1 MDKRKTVKGFIWR
14 FLERC
19 SSQGITF
26 VISII
31 LARLLGPE
39 AYGVI
44 ALITVFTSIM
54 QVFIDSGLSTA
65 LIQKKDADDVDFS
78 SVFWFNLGMCLI
90 LYILM
95 YFAAPLIAKFYQ
107 MPDLTAYVRVL
118 SLILVISGVKSI
130 QHTYVS
136 RHMQFRMFFYASLGG
151 IISSGTIAIFMAYRG
166 YGVWALVVQS
176 LSNRL
181 INTIILWFVVKWRP
195 KLTFSWM
202 RLKGLLSLGMNLL
215 GAKLLDTIYQDL
227 RSLLIGKVYSTTSLG
242 YYNKGKQF
250 PHLVVNNVNVAI
262 DSVLFPTL
270 SKSQDSREKLRAM
283 TRRAISISTYVM
295 MPIMVGLA
303 ACAEPLI
310 RLVLTETWLPCI
322 PFMRIFCITYAFYPL
337 ATANL
342 NAIKAL
348 GRGDLFLKMEVVKK
362 VVGLLALLI
371 TTPISIEA
379 MCYSL
384 LITTFISQLINAHPN
399 KTLLNYRYI
408 EQIRDIL
415 PHLLLSCAMG
425 VIVYSCR
432 FLDLNDGFMLLI
444 QIPLGI
450 TVYVIGSILFK
461 IDSYTYILKMLKQLF
476 LKKKEDE

>member
-1 MDKRKTVKGFIWR
+1 MDKRKTINSFIWR

-19 SSQGITF
+19 ASQGITF
-26 VISII
+26 VTSVI

-78 SVFWFNLGMCLI
+78 SVFWFNFGMCLV
-90 LYILM
+90 LYMLM
-95 YFAAPLIAKFYQ
+95 YFFAPLIAKFYQ
-107 MPDLTAYVRVL
+107 MPELTAYVRVL
-118 SLILVISGVKSI
+118 SLILVVSGIKSI

-136 RHMQFRMFFYASLGG
+136 RHMQFRTFFFASLGG
-151 IISSGTIAIFMAYRG
+151 TIGSGIIAIFMAYSD
-166 YGVWALVVQS
+166 YGVWALVGQS
-176 LSNRL
+176 LSNRV
-181 INTIILWFVVKWRP
+181 INTIILWFVVQWRP

-202 RLKGLLSLGMNLL
+202 RLKGLLALGMNLL

-227 RSLLIGKVYSTTSLG
+227 RSLLIGKVYSATSLG

-270 SKSQDSREKLRAM
+270 SKTQDSREKLRVM

-295 MPIMVGLA
+295 MPIMFGLA

-310 RLVLTETWLPCI
+310 RLVLTEMWLPCI

-348 GRGDLFLKMEVVKK
+348 GRGELFLKMEVMKK
-362 VVGLLALLI
+362 VVGLLALFI

-384 LITTFISQLINAHPN
+384 LVTTFISQMINAYPN

-415 PHLLLSCAMG
+415 PHFLISSGMG
-425 VIVYSCR
+425 VIVYSCQ
-432 FLDLNDGFMLLI
+432 FLGLNDGITLLI
-444 QIPLGI
+444 QIPLGVTI
-450 TVYVIGSILFK
+450 YVLGSILFK
-461 IDSYTYILKMLKQLF
+461 IESYTYILNILKQLF
-476 LKKKEDE
+476 KK